1 MKNSFEQYIVGDTI
15 RVRINSSKNQ
25 FFVVKEKYSNNI
37 AVLSTRKI
45 RTIRLNISVVIIWVM
60 DSKRK
65 EEEGQENKVQ
75 ADSLLTLSNIQYLV
89 EGLDSLLHT
98 NLDGDKRAKVI
109 KLRDELSAYISGMF
123 V

>member
-1 MKNSFEQYIVGDTI
+1 
-15 RVRINSSKNQ
+15 
-25 FFVVKEKYSNNI
+25 
-37 AVLSTRKI
+37 
-45 RTIRLNISVVIIWVM
+45 M

-65 EEEGQENKVQ
+65 EEEGQEDKGQ

-109 KLRDELSAYISGMF
+109 KLRDELSAYISSMF